1 MSKLMTNH
9 ETREPHLKAVI
20 FDMDGVLVFSEPL
33 LTEACMKIFEDRG
46 FQVRREEFKPFTG
59 MGEARFM
66 GGVAERHGIPF
77 DPIADK
83 ELVYQVFLEMM
94 PGRLEPLPGVPDFI
108 YKCKQAGL
116 KVALASSADDVKVY
130 PILKHIGIEP
140 SDFDVIVT
148 GSMVSRKKPAP
159 DVFLEAV
166 KRLEVPAASC
176 LVIEDA
182 VSGIEAA
189 LAAGCRAMGLTTAF
203 HDEILKEAGAD
214 WTAKNLDC
222 VDQESLNW

>member
-1 MSKLMTNH
+1 MTTH

-83 ELVYQVFLEMM
+83 ELVYQVFLEIM

-182 VSGIEAA
+182 VAGIEAA
-189 LAAGCRAMGLTTAF
+189 LAAGCRALGLTTAF

-222 VDQESLNW
+222 VNQESLNW

>member
-1 MSKLMTNH
+1 MTNH

-94 PGRLEPLPGVPDFI
+94 PGRLEPLPVVPDFI

>member
-1 MSKLMTNH
+1 
-9 ETREPHLKAVI
+9 
-20 FDMDGVLVFSEPL
+20 
-33 LTEACMKIFEDRG
+33 MKIFEDRG